1 MWGSRSLEALYF
13 AVIGQ
18 GSKTREEGEKR
29 APCGGVPAT
38 TVATREP
45 GPNQGH
51 QEGGQ
56 VLLRADKEE
65 APGEGALSDP
75 QCASI
80 GGGGV
85 PGLRGNTCTEYHSGV
100 GFISV

>member
-1 MWGSRSLEALYF
+1 MGGRSRWGSRSLEALYF

-38 TVATREP
+38 TVATATVEP

-75 QCASI
+75 PVCFHW
-80 GGGGV
+80 GGYLGSAEIPV
-85 PGLRGNTCTEYHSGV
+85 LNTIQV
-100 GFISV
+100 